1 MGIIQFRNVVTGAVI
16 GTAVA
21 SVAYVLTGQEHGT

>member
-1 MGIIQFRNVVTGAVI
+1 MFWNVVTGAVI

-21 SVAYVLTGQEHGT
+21 GSAYILAGRESST